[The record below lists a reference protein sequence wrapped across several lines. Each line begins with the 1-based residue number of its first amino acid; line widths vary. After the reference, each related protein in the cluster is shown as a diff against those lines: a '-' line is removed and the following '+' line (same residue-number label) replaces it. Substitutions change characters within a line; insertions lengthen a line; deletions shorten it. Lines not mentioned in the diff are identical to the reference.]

1 MNESKV
7 TRILAAME
15 EQHLPQMIV
24 SDPAAVFYL
33 TGKWIHPGER
43 MLALYLNVSGSHKL
57 ILNRLFPQ
65 EKDLGVE
72 LVWYN
77 DTEDAVELLSR
88 YTEKDKPLG
97 IDKTWPA
104 RFLLRLQELNGAS
117 AYLNGSTIIDDVR
130 RIKDAEEQ
138 QLMREA
144 SLANDKIMEQ
154 LIPLTGKGFTEKEL
168 DQKVREL
175 YAASGH
181 SDVSFPPITAY
192 GKSGADPHHATD
204 STLGKRG
211 DSVVLDIGGIR
222 SNYCSDMTRTVFLG
236 EVSEK
241 ARKVYEIVREAQ
253 QRGIDAARPGARMCD
268 VDNAC
273 RSYITEKGY
282 GEFFTHR
289 TGHSIGIEDH
299 ETGDVSSVNQS
310 IIQPGQVFSIEPG
323 IYLQEEGIG
332 VRIEDLV
339 LITED
344 GCEVLN
350 HYPKDLIVV
359 PMDSDS
365 IEK

>member
-1 MNESKV
+1 MTIIPRV
-7 TRILAAME
+7 
-15 EQHLPQMIV
+15 P
-24 SDPAAVFYL
+24 
-33 TGKWIHPGER
+33 W
-43 MLALYLNVSGSHKL
+43 
-57 ILNRLFPQ
+57 
-65 EKDLGVE
+65 
-72 LVWYN
+72 
-77 DTEDAVELLSR
+77 LSR
-88 YTEKDKPLG
+88 EKSKNFHVKL
-97 IDKTWPA
+97 KN
-104 RFLLRLQELNGAS
+104 FL
-117 AYLNGSTIIDDVR
+117 
-130 RIKDAEEQ
+130 
-138 QLMREA
+138 
-144 SLANDKIMEQ
+144 
-154 LIPLTGKGFTEKEL
+154 
-168 DQKVREL
+168 
-175 YAASGH
+175 
-181 SDVSFPPITAY
+181 
-192 GKSGADPHHATD
+192 
-204 STLGKRG
+204 
-211 DSVVLDIGGIR
+211 
-222 SNYCSDMTRTVFLG
+222 
-236 EVSEK
+236 VSEK

-359 PMDSDS
+359 PMENES

>member
-1 MNESKV
+1 M
-7 TRILAAME
+7 
-15 EQHLPQMIV
+15 
-24 SDPAAVFYL
+24 AVLSLNNVKKSYKLGDGTEFPVL
-33 TGKWIHPGER
+33 KGI
-43 MLALYLNVSGSHKL
+43 NVS
-57 ILNRLFPQ
+57 F
-65 EKDLGVE
+65 EKGE
-72 LVWYN
+72 LVSIIG
-77 DTEDAVELLSR
+77 ES
-88 YTEKDKPLG
+88 
-97 IDKTWPA
+97 
-104 RFLLRLQELNGAS
+104 
-117 AYLNGSTIIDDVR
+117 GSGKSTLMNIIGGLDSKFEGEVLVD
-130 RIKDAEEQ
+130 
-138 QLMREA
+138 
-144 SLANDKIMEQ
+144 
-154 LIPLTGKGFTEKEL
+154 GKNIGSFTEKEL

-222 SNYCSDMTRTVFLG
+222 NNYCSDMTRTVFLG

>member
-43 MLALYLNVSGSHKL
+43 MLALYLNVNGSHKL

-144 SLANDKIMEQ
+144 SLA
-154 LIPLTGKGFTEKEL
+154 KGRK
-168 DQKVREL
+168 
-175 YAASGH
+175 
-181 SDVSFPPITAY
+181 
-192 GKSGADPHHATD
+192 
-204 STLGKRG
+204 KR
-211 DSVVLDIGGIR
+211 
-222 SNYCSDMTRTVFLG
+222 C
-236 EVSEK
+236 
-241 ARKVYEIVREAQ
+241 
-253 QRGIDAARPGARMCD
+253 
-268 VDNAC
+268 
-273 RSYITEKGY
+273 
-282 GEFFTHR
+282 
-289 TGHSIGIEDH
+289 
-299 ETGDVSSVNQS
+299 
-310 IIQPGQVFSIEPG
+310 
-323 IYLQEEGIG
+323 
-332 VRIEDLV
+332 
-339 LITED
+339 
-344 GCEVLN
+344 
-350 HYPKDLIVV
+350 
-359 PMDSDS
+359 
-365 IEK
+365 

>member
-43 MLALYLNVSGSHKL
+43 MLALYLNVNGSHKL

-77 DTEDAVELLSR
+77 DTDDAVELLSR

-175 YAASGH
+175 YAVSGH

-222 SNYCSDMTRTVFLG
+222 NNYCSDMTRTVFLG

-241 ARKVYEIVREAQ
+241 AREVYEIVREAQ

-273 RSYITEKGY
+273 RSYITEKRY

-359 PMDSDS
+359 PMENES